1 MRIPSQKFDS
11 DLLYLERSV
20 TSAAGALPDLDAGFP
35 ELVLQALLELI
46 GASQHTCEDVA
57 RFGVSI
63 VTRFLSHPSASVQ
76 VLASELLRA
85 VSDPG
90 GEGGEERKALCIKNL
105 GALPPT
111 LLLHL
116 INNKPDLS
124 GLAEAGL
131 QMAGPRQLK
140 EFWSAGCID
149 YLVAKIENSLIDAP
163 KGASVC
169 AAIEVLV
176 RALEI
181 ESNQGPYVGQHGTKL
196 LLLLLVTGPE
206 PRRRALACKGL
217 RAVLQYLSLAD
228 RTRVIRSMLS
238 DNCKLVQDLPLM
250 PMPDQMVVLEVLA
263 ECSSSSDDAKKIV
276 LASKC
281 MGVLVRVG
289 LAGDLVLK
297 VLCVRCM
304 SEVWGHCSN
313 CIGQWLH
320 DNNAIPCLVSVVSD
334 DRSDEATVTTAE
346 EALWLAMEQS
356 LECRTDFRYT
366 KTVDLFSLY
375 IRSILTLLR
384 T

>member
-1 MRIPSQKFDS
+1 MLRIPSQKFDS

-57 RFGVSI
+57 RFGVGI

-85 VSDPG
+85 ISDPG

-281 MGVLVRVG
+281 MGVVVRVG

-366 KTVDLFSLY
+366 KNSRSLFPTY
-375 IRSILTLLR
+375 
-384 T
+384 